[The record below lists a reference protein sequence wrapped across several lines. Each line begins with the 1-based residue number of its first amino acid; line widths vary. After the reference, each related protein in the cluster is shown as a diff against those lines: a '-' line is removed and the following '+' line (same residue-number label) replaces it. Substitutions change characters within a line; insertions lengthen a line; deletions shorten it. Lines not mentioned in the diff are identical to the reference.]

1 MGQQQLLLV
10 LLAIIIVGVAIVTG
24 LSMYIENA
32 RSANQDEVRDGL
44 MTVAARAQGWYRR
57 PAQLGG
63 GARSFTDIS
72 WARINFDS
80 SSNSGVFQLSNKQTG
95 SFRVTGISMEDTT
108 WSLTL
113 IVYPDSIAL
122 AP

>member
-1 MGQQQLLLV
+1 MGQQQFLFV
-10 LLAIIIVGVAIVTG
+10 ILAIIVIGIAIVTG
-24 LSMYIENA
+24 IAMYLENA
-32 RSANQDEVRDGL
+32 KSANQEEVRDGL

-63 GARSFTDIS
+63 GARSFTDLS

-80 SSNSGVFQLSNKQTG
+80 ASNSGVYQLSNKQTG